1 MELEI
6 FDCVVVQ
13 IFSFIRF
20 LKQVSF
26 FDFQMANAWHDI
38 EAGDKIPGIVNAI
51 IEIPKDSKQKYELDK
66 ESGLLKLDR
75 FLYSAV
81 HYPGDYGFV
90 PQTLWED
97 GDPLD
102 IIILTNRPVFPM
114 TLVAVRIIGVLRM
127 IDNGE
132 KDDKLIG
139 VYDCDPRYSEVQG
152 IQDIPRHTMAELKHF
167 FETYKELQGKDCKIL
182 QILDKKD
189 AINDV
194 ELGKKLYDMKYRVD
208 RLTDTL
214 GY

>member
-1 MELEI
+1 
-6 FDCVVVQ
+6 
-13 IFSFIRF
+13 
-20 LKQVSF
+20 
-26 FDFQMANAWHDI
+26 MANAWHDI
-38 EAGDKIPGIVNAI
+38 EVGDKIPGIVNAI

-66 ESGLLKLDR
+66 ESGLLRLDR

-102 IIILTNRPVFPM
+102 IIILTSRPVFPM
-114 TLVAVRIIGVLRM
+114 TLASVRIVGVLRM
-127 IDNGE
+127 VDSGE

-152 IQDIPRHTMAELKHF
+152 IKDIPRHTVAELKHF

-182 QILDKKD
+182 QILDKNDALKD
-189 AINDV
+189 I
-194 ELGKKLYDMKYRVD
+194 ELGKKLYDMKFRVD
-208 RLTDTL
+208 RLTSSIHEKKIA
-214 GY
+214 YAIN